1 MLSRTPILPCTIKC
15 PRPPQDLPPLLRPVE
30 KSVVVYFDCPVYACL
45 GPLITMGFYFR
56 GKTSERPVV
65 VNEDEAVSSG
75 VDRRGNPEADLKKFR
90 KLHAFDPYLDI
101 SKLYDVDDVLATGDL
116 EKEAAV
122 EEQLLAEDS
131 PYPEVRASVSR
142 I

>member
-1 MLSRTPILPCTIKC
+1 
-15 PRPPQDLPPLLRPVE
+15 
-30 KSVVVYFDCPVYACL
+30 
-45 GPLITMGFYFR
+45 MGFSFR
-56 GKTSERPVV
+56 GKTSEQPVV

-75 VDRRGNPEADLKKFR
+75 ADVQDNPAADLKKFR

-101 SKLYDVDDVLATGDL
+101 SKLDDVDNVLATGDV
-116 EKEAAV
+116 EKEAVV

-142 I
+142 LCVPPAPPFSPGE